1 MGLIV
6 LVFLGLIVS
15 VLLMISFIKKK
26 ESHTRILLKV
36 SLTETATVFFIL
48 VSLLILYHDIPHTNF
63 IISKLFLSGMVIISF
78 FVFDLT
84 VKMPRF
90 EVKKRGAFNILNGI
104 IHTAG
109 IAAVLTFTY
118 DFTWNTLTGF
128 KFLSYMAGNISAN
141 RIITSIFLLVM
152 PAVCI
157 IIAAV
162 KFIIEKS
169 KIYRQQII
177 FYILTAVA
185 MLSLFSVIYYITLLF
200 SWMAVV
206 MPLGYIFFIYFANS
220 SFSSTVIYDKKQV
233 GLAVLRFV
241 TFILIFAVTAGFFA
255 SIILTQV
262 RSFALQIVLLIF
274 TASSFLIMR
283 NFFSLKLK
291 EKFGALGEYE
301 DRLEKELQRIDYTEG
316 RQSVLTEFLKI
327 MKKNVKSEDLSILIT
342 DDSGILQP
350 VHFAAESAEPLL
362 AGGTAFDFVFENSIS
377 VLIRS
382 QVLTDFEF
390 SEIRDELI
398 AFMDKTA
405 SEVLIFIREGQNFIG
420 TIGLSKKR
428 KEEAYTNYD
437 FDALSNLYAYFFLVA
452 YYLRNIAKQDIILTV
467 DREIEMSDQ
476 IIESVQKTMDVI
488 ENKPIQVDSAS
499 YTAHKL
505 GGDFIDFIKLSESRS
520 FFLIGDISGKG
531 LSASMSMLILKSVL
545 HTYLSETQDFKELV
559 EKVNLFIK
567 ENLPKGTFFAGLF
580 GIIDFKNSLIYY
592 LNCGIPLMAMYID
605 SYKNVTEIQGEGRVL
620 GFVKNIKPFLRVR
633 KITMN
638 KDDIIVFTTDGLL
651 ESENLRGDRFNKE
664 RVKRILSLNKEKTA
678 GEIADILY
686 KSLID
691 FVSHQIGDDVTIL
704 VFKHSGG
711 I

>member
-63 IISKLFLSGMVIISF
+63 IISKMFLSCMVIISF

-377 VLIRS
+377 VLMRS

-420 TIGLSKKR
+420 TIGLSKKI

-437 FDALSNLYAYFFLVA
+437 FDVLSNLYAYFFLVA

-567 ENLPKGTFFAGLF
+567 EKLPKGTFFAGLF

>member
-63 IISKLFLSGMVIISF
+63 IISKLFLSCMVIISF

-377 VLIRS
+377 VLMRS

-420 TIGLSKKR
+420 TIGLSKKI

-437 FDALSNLYAYFFLVA
+437 FDVLSNLYAYFFLVA

-567 ENLPKGTFFAGLF
+567 EKLPKGTFFAGLF

>member
-63 IISKLFLSGMVIISF
+63 IISKLFLSCMVIISF

-185 MLSLFSVIYYITLLF
+185 MLSLFSVIHYITLLF
-200 SWMAVV
+200 SWMAIV

-327 MKKNVKSEDLSILIT
+327 MKKNVKAEDLSILIT
-342 DDSGILQP
+342 DDSGILQS
-350 VHFAAESAEPLL
+350 VYSVTESAEALL
-362 AGGTAFDFVFENSIS
+362 AGGAAFDFVFENSIS
-377 VLIRS
+377 VLMRS
-382 QVLTDFEF
+382 QVLTGFEF

-437 FDALSNLYAYFFLVA
+437 FDVLSNLYAYFFLVA

>member
-48 VSLLILYHDIPHTNF
+48 VSLLILYHDIPYTNF

-185 MLSLFSVIYYITLLF
+185 MLSLFSIIYYITLLF

-274 TASSFLIMR
+274 IASSFLIMR

-327 MKKNVKSEDLSILIT
+327 MKKNVKAEDLSILIT
-342 DDSGILQP
+342 DDSGVLQP
-350 VHFAAESAEPLL
+350 VHFAAESAEALL
-362 AGGTAFDFVFENSIS
+362 VGGAAFDFVFENNIS
-377 VLIRS
+377 VLMRS
-382 QVLTDFEF
+382 QVLIGFEF

-437 FDALSNLYAYFFLVA
+437 FDVLSNLYAYFFLVA

>member
-241 TFILIFAVTAGFFA
+241 TFILIFAVAAGFFA
-255 SIILTQV
+255 SIILTQI
-262 RSFALQIVLLIF
+262 RSFDLQIALLIF

-327 MKKNVKSEDLSILIT
+327 MKKNVKAEDLSILIT
-342 DDSGILQP
+342 DDSGVLQP

-362 AGGTAFDFVFENSIS
+362 AGGAAFDFVFENSIS
-377 VLIRS
+377 MRS
-382 QVLTDFEF
+382 QVLTGFEF

-437 FDALSNLYAYFFLVA
+437 FDVLSNLYAYFFLVA

-651 ESENLRGDRFNKE
+651 ESENLRGDRFNKG

>member
-185 MLSLFSVIYYITLLF
+185 MLSLFSIIYYITLLF

-301 DRLEKELQRIDYTEG
+301 DRLEKELQRIDYTDG

-327 MKKNVKSEDLSILIT
+327 MKKNVKAEDLSVLIT
-342 DDSGILQP
+342 DDSGILQS
-350 VHFAAESAEPLL
+350 VYSVTESTDPLL
-362 AGGTAFDFVFENSIS
+362 AGGAAFDFVFENSIS

-437 FDALSNLYAYFFLVA
+437 FDVLSNLYAYFFLVA

>member
-26 ESHTRILLKV
+26 ESHTQILLKV

-241 TFILIFAVTAGFFA
+241 TFILIFAVAAGFFA
-255 SIILTQV
+255 SIILTQI
-262 RSFALQIVLLIF
+262 RSFALQIALLIF
-274 TASSFLIMR
+274 TASSFFDYAEL
-283 NFFSLKLK
+283 FFFK
-291 EKFGALGEYE
+291 
-301 DRLEKELQRIDYTEG
+301 TE
-316 RQSVLTEFLKI
+316 RK
-327 MKKNVKSEDLSILIT
+327 
-342 DDSGILQP
+342 
-350 VHFAAESAEPLL
+350 
-362 AGGTAFDFVFENSIS
+362 
-377 VLIRS
+377 IRS
-382 QVLTDFEF
+382 
-390 SEIRDELI
+390 
-398 AFMDKTA
+398 
-405 SEVLIFIREGQNFIG
+405 
-420 TIGLSKKR
+420 
-428 KEEAYTNYD
+428 
-437 FDALSNLYAYFFLVA
+437 
-452 YYLRNIAKQDIILTV
+452 LR
-467 DREIEMSDQ
+467 
-476 IIESVQKTMDVI
+476 
-488 ENKPIQVDSAS
+488 
-499 YTAHKL
+499 
-505 GGDFIDFIKLSESRS
+505 
-520 FFLIGDISGKG
+520 
-531 LSASMSMLILKSVL
+531 
-545 HTYLSETQDFKELV
+545 
-559 EKVNLFIK
+559 
-567 ENLPKGTFFAGLF
+567 
-580 GIIDFKNSLIYY
+580 
-592 LNCGIPLMAMYID
+592 
-605 SYKNVTEIQGEGRVL
+605 
-620 GFVKNIKPFLRVR
+620 
-633 KITMN
+633 
-638 KDDIIVFTTDGLL
+638 
-651 ESENLRGDRFNKE
+651 
-664 RVKRILSLNKEKTA
+664 RI
-678 GEIADILY
+678 
-686 KSLID
+686 
-691 FVSHQIGDDVTIL
+691 
-704 VFKHSGG
+704 
-711 I
+711 